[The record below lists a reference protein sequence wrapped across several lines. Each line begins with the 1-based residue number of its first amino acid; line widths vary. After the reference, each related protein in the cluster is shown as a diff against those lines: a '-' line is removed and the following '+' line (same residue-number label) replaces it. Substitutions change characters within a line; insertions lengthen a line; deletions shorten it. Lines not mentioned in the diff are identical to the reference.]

1 MGREERNP
9 SDGHDAYTM
18 DEERDGT
25 NGTVPEALGDYRLL
39 SDQDLLAHI
48 VRGRKEALEV
58 LYERYSGAVY
68 SLAVHML
75 RDRGAAEE
83 VAQDAFFNVWRRASS
98 FRPERGKVTAWLFSI
113 AHHRVIDEVRRRRR
127 REQTQVFHDVDL
139 INQPADETGDPVM
152 YAMLQVKRSILKEA
166 MEALRPEQR
175 DVVVLAYYGGLT
187 HTEIAHR
194 LSQPLGT
201 VKTRMRL
208 ALKKLREVLGPQT
221 REWVE
226 HGL

>member
-1 MGREERNP
+1 MDLPDRGMVSNNGGMGPEERNP
-9 SDGHDAYTM
+9 SGDHGAYIKSQG
-18 DEERDGT
+18 RDGT
-25 NGTVPEALGDYRLL
+25 SGPVPETLADYRLL
-39 SDQDLLAHI
+39 SDQDLLVHI
-48 VRGRKEALEV
+48 ERGKREALEV

-139 INQPADETGDPVM
+139 INQPADDTGDPGNVRH
-152 YAMLQVKRSILKEA
+152 AAGQE
-166 MEALRPEQR
+166 EHTQ
-175 DVVVLAYYGGLT
+175 GG
-187 HTEIAHR
+187 
-194 LSQPLGT
+194 
-201 VKTRMRL
+201 
-208 ALKKLREVLGPQT
+208 
-221 REWVE
+221 
-226 HGL
+226 HGSVAPGAA